1 MIQRKQTL
9 YLLIASLFA
18 FVYLLTNPAISEIT
32 GNMKGSDKVET
43 LEVGYRTTQ
52 FFNST
57 EDLQIL
63 NGSNNYL
70 IFTLSIIGVFGFACI
85 FLFGKRKLQLRF
97 ASYLLMFDLLL
108 FFMIY
113 YQTNLGAKVFENSEI
128 QWKIAAFM
136 PFILPI
142 LHFLAL
148 RGIVHDIK
156 LLKSVDRLR

>member
-18 FVYLLTNPAISEIT
+18 FVYLFTNPAISEVV
-32 GNMKGSDKVET
+32 GRMKGSDKIET
-43 LEVGYRTTQ
+43 LKISYRTTEFVSADNTVQ
-52 FFNST
+52 VVNS
-57 EDLQIL
+57 
-63 NGSNNYL
+63 SNSYL
-70 IFTLSIIGVFGFACI
+70 IFTLSIIGVFGLAAI
-85 FLFGKRKLQLRF
+85 FLFNKRKLQLRF
-97 ASYLLMFDLLL
+97 ASYLFMFDLLL

-113 YQTNLGAKVFENSEI
+113 YHTNLGVKVFENSEI
-128 QWKIAAFM
+128 HWQIAAFM
-136 PFILPI
+136 PLILPV